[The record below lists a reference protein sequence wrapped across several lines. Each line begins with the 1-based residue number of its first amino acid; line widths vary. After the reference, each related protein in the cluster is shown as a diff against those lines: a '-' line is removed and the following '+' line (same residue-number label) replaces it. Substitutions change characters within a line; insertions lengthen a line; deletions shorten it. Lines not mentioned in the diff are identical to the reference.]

1 MEETNLSV
9 HTLESPQD
17 YLAICPDRDE
27 TNFSSRYIVT
37 KYYLYTSFFAK
48 SQHCRPEK
56 TNIRTRITHTFAMRS
71 GYHYIQ
77 LKIDP
82 STYPSQNPE
91 EINDQ
96 VFMQYR

>member
-37 KYYLYTSFFAK
+37 KYYLYPSFFAK
-48 SQHCRPEK
+48 SQHCLAHNKRGGVE
-56 TNIRTRITHTFAMRS
+56 TTENEYER
-71 GYHYIQ
+71 
-77 LKIDP
+77 LK
-82 STYPSQNPE
+82 E
-91 EINDQ
+91 
-96 VFMQYR
+96 R